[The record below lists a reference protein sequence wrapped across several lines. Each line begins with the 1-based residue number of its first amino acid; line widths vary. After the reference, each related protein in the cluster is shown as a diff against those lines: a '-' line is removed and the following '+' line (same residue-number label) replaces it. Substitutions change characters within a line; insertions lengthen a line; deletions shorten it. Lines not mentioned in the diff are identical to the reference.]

1 MSPTKNVHL
10 SRWLVLLMAVATGVA
25 VASNYYNQPLLHTI
39 AERFGLSFSQAGII
53 VTTAQVSYAIGLLL
67 LVPLGDLLE
76 RRRLIVSMSI
86 VAAIGLA
93 ISASASSLGWLL
105 LGTAMTGL
113 FSVVAQ
119 VLVPF
124 AATLAAPEERGRV
137 VGTVMSGL
145 ILGIL
150 LARTV
155 AGALSALGDWRTVYM
170 LASALMLIV
179 AVALRFALPRY
190 QQLVGLSYPRLL
202 GSVFT
207 LLRDEPVHRLRTA
220 LGAMSFA
227 IFAIFWTPLAFMLAS
242 EPYGYSDGTIGLF
255 GLAGA
260 VGALAAN
267 MAGRM
272 ADKGKGSLATTLGLS
287 TLLLAW
293 VPLAFAQSAL
303 LALLLGVVLLD
314 LAVQLSHVSNQNVVY
329 KLRPE
334 ARSRLNAGYMTGY
347 FVGGSLG
354 SLLSATLYQ
363 HYGWAGVTAAGATIA
378 AAALLTWFISRR
390 AGHLT
395 QSSRAAQ

>member
-1 MSPTKNVHL
+1 MTSTNNVHL

-53 VTTAQVSYAIGLLL
+53 LTTAQVSYAVGLLL

-76 RRRLIVSMSI
+76 RRRLIVSMTVI
-86 VAAIGLA
+86 AAIGLA

-105 LGTAMTGL
+105 LGTALTGL

-155 AGALSALGDWRTVYM
+155 AGALSALGNWRTVYL
-170 LASALMLIV
+170 LASVLMLIV

-190 QQLVGLSYPRLL
+190 QQSVGLSYPRLL

-242 EPYGYSDGTIGLF
+242 EPYGYSDSTIGLF

-260 VGALAAN
+260 IGALAAN
-267 MAGRM
+267 LAGRM

-293 VPLAFAQSAL
+293 LPLALAQSSL
-303 LALLLGVVLLD
+303 LALLVGVVLLD
-314 LAVQLSHVSNQNVVY
+314 LVTSLAGRLGLCWQPRCSNIMSGQ
-329 KLRPE
+329 
-334 ARSRLNAGYMTGY
+334 
-347 FVGGSLG
+347 
-354 SLLSATLYQ
+354 
-363 HYGWAGVTAAGATIA
+363 
-378 AAALLTWFISRR
+378 ALLLLAPR
-390 AGHLT
+390 
-395 QSSRAAQ
+395 

>member
-1 MSPTKNVHL
+1 MTPTDNVHL

-39 AERFGLSFSQAGII
+39 AERFELSFSQAGAI

-76 RRRLIVSMSI
+76 RRRLIVSMTV
-86 VAAIGLA
+86 VAATGLA
-93 ISASASSLGWLL
+93 ISASATSLGWLL
-105 LGTAMTGL
+105 LGTALTGL

-155 AGALSALGDWRTVYM
+155 AGALSAVGDWRTVYM

-179 AVALRFALPRY
+179 AIALRFALPRY
-190 QQLVGLSYPRLL
+190 QQSVGLSYPRLL

-207 LLRDEPVHRLRTA
+207 LLRDEPVHRVRTA

-242 EPYGYSDGTIGLF
+242 EPYGYPDGTIGLF

-272 ADKGKGSLATTLGLS
+272 ADKGKGALATTLGLL
-287 TLLLAW
+287 TLLLSW
-293 VPLAFAQSAL
+293 VPLAFAQNSL
-303 LALLLGVVLLD
+303 LALLIGVVLLD

-347 FVGGSLG
+347 FIGGSLG
-354 SLLSATLYQ
+354 SLLSAMLYQ
-363 HYGWAGVTAAGATIA
+363 HFGWLGVTAAGFAIA
-378 AAALLTWFISRR
+378 AGALFTWLRSRH
-390 AGHLT
+390 AGDTSQRSH
-395 QSSRAAQ
+395 SAP

>member
-1 MSPTKNVHL
+1 MSQQTPHHL
-10 SRWLVLLMAVATGVA
+10 SRWLVLLMAVATGIA

-39 AERFGLSFSQAGII
+39 ADRFGLSFSQAGII
-53 VTTAQVSYAIGLLL
+53 VTTAQVSYAAGLLL

-76 RRRLIVSMSI
+76 RRRLIVSMTV
-86 VAAIGLA
+86 VAAVGLG
-93 ISASASSLGWLL
+93 ISASANSIGWLL
-105 LGTAMTGL
+105 LGTTLTGL

-124 AATLAAPEERGRV
+124 AATLASPEERGRV

-155 AGALSALGDWRTVYM
+155 AGALSEIGDWRTVYILASILM
-170 LASALMLIV
+170 LAT
-179 AVALRFALPRY
+179 AVALRFALPHY
-190 QQLVGLSYPRLL
+190 HQSAGLSYPGLL
-202 GSVFT
+202 RSVFT
-207 LLRDEPVHRLRTA
+207 LLKEEPVHRLRTF
-220 LGAMSFA
+220 LGGLGFA
-227 IFAIFWTPLAFMLAS
+227 IFAIFWTPLAFLLSS

-267 MAGRM
+267 VAGRM
-272 ADKGKGSLATTLGLS
+272 ADKGKGTLATTIGLVFLTAS
-287 TLLLAW
+287 WL
-293 VPLAFAQSAL
+293 PLVFAQSSLAAL
-303 LALLLGVVLLD
+303 LIGVVVLD

-347 FVGGSLG
+347 FLGGSLG
-354 SLLSATLYQ
+354 SLLSAALYQ
-363 HYGWAGVTAAGATIA
+363 HFGWPGVCAAGFTCGAV
-378 AAALLTWFISRR
+378 ALVTWMLSRR
-390 AGHLT
+390 PATDRGAVRT
-395 QSSRAAQ
+395 

>member
-1 MSPTKNVHL
+1 
-10 SRWLVLLMAVATGVA
+10 MAVATGIA

-39 AERFGLSFSQAGII
+39 AEQFGLSFSQAGII

-76 RRRLIVSMSI
+76 RRRLIVGMTVI
-86 VAAIGLA
+86 AAVGLA
-93 ISASASSLGWLL
+93 ISASAKSLGWLL

-155 AGALSALGDWRTVYM
+155 AGALSAVGDWRTVYV
-170 LASALMLIV
+170 LAAVLMIV
-179 AVALRFALPRY
+179 VAITLRLALPRY
-190 QQLVGLSYPRLL
+190 QQSVGLTYPRLI

-207 LLRDEPVHRLRTA
+207 LLKEEPVHRVRTA

-227 IFAIFWTPLAFMLAS
+227 IFAIFWTPLAFMLSA

-260 VGALAAN
+260 IGALAAN
-267 MAGRM
+267 VAGRM
-272 ADKGKGSLATTLGLS
+272 ADKGKGALATTVGLVA
-287 TLLLAW
+287 LMLAW
-293 VPLAFAQSAL
+293 LPLAFAPISLAAL
-303 LALLLGVVLLD
+303 LVGIVILD

-347 FVGGSLG
+347 FIGGSIG
-354 SLLSATLYQ
+354 SLLSAWLFQ
-363 HYGWAGVTAAGATIA
+363 HYAWAGVSAAGFGIGAMALATWIVA
-378 AAALLTWFISRR
+378 SRKQR
-390 AGHLT
+390 ARVNT
-395 QSSRAAQ
+395 QPTH